1 MRMADMM
8 RMRQI
13 YLTGLVLLVLAAC
26 AFATEGPPTAS
37 IPGPAQARSLEELKA
52 QVDRLLATGDP
63 VMIRRDIGDVLALV
77 DRLVQS
83 GPSKGAFEYLS
94 AALTYDAWALDHQLL
109 LAEMLLTRGQSDAA
123 RQRAEL
129 VLCYAEKDQQVN
141 RARKLL
147 QEEPLPGFP
156 QMAAVREDGT
166 TLVLVPVGEVD
177 ACVLGEL
184 QQVLHARL
192 TIPVLLQD
200 ARVPVPSPK
209 REPVTRYVA
218 QLRER
223 LRNAVKAD
231 DRLAAFLKQKGIN
244 PGALQ
249 QDAEVV
255 KAYRQIA
262 LASGADEV
270 ARFDAVMEQLRK
282 ADQQW
287 DIHDLLDNLTMAVRP
302 FRQANVYFLG
312 IANLDAFADQSNF
325 IFGTAETGGHHAV
338 IAYRRFTAE
347 FNDETP
353 NRKRLVDRMLKQSF
367 SSIGFM
373 LGVPRCSMPTCAR
386 AYPHTLAEHD
396 AKSTDLCDACRLGF
410 ERVLRVKLPRNGEER
425 QPDDGQR

>member
-1 MRMADMM
+1 
-8 RMRQI
+8 
-13 YLTGLVLLVLAAC
+13 
-26 AFATEGPPTAS
+26 
-37 IPGPAQARSLEELKA
+37 
-52 QVDRLLATGDP
+52 
-63 VMIRRDIGDVLALV
+63 V

-129 VLCYAEKDQQVN
+129 VLRYAEKDQQVN

-410 ERVLRVKLPRNGEER
+410 ERVLRIKLPRNGEER